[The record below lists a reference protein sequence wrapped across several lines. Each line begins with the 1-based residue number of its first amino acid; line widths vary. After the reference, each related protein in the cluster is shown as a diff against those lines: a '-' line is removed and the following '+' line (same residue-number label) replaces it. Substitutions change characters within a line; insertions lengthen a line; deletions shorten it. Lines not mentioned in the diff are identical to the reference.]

1 MFKWLIR
8 TKLNGDNREYKN
20 WEEHSIPS
28 SVATGCL
35 GQLKNKLVQ
44 QLIAGLEVTS
54 EARIAQQSN

>member
-8 TKLNGDNREYKN
+8 TELNGDNRE
-20 WEEHSIPS
+20 HLAPS

-35 GQLKNKLVQ
+35 GKLKNKLVQ
-44 QLIAGLEVTS
+44 QLIAGLEVAS